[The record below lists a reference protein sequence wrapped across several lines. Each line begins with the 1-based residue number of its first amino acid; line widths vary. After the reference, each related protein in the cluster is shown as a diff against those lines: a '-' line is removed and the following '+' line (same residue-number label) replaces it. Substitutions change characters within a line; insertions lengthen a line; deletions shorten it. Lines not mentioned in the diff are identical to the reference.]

1 MGLGKTL
8 QTISFLQSIYDKIEK
23 VLIVCPVTILLNWE
37 KEIQKFSKMDMHIYH
52 GGSREFPHDK
62 KIILTSYGVM
72 KKESEAVFQ
81 ILTLMFWF

>member
-8 QTISFLQSIYDKIEK
+8 QTITFLQSIYDKIER

-37 KEIQKFSKMDMHIYH
+37 KEIQKFSEMDMHIYH

-72 KKESEAVFQ
+72 KKRVKQSLPIF
-81 ILTLMFWF
+81 ILMYSF